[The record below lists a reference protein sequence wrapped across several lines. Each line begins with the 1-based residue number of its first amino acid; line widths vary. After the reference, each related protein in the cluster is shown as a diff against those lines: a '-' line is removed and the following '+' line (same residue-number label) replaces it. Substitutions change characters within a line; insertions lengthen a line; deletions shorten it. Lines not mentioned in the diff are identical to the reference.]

1 MNQAA
6 ALVALLLV
14 AGPLPARSEEG
25 FTAPPPN
32 LLFQLQKQN
41 RQKPWLRVSADS
53 ARLTVRARRIDEL
66 GLAELS
72 ARGSGPPPPDLIAWR
87 SISRID
93 EVRTRE
99 GRGRRLG
106 FLLAGLAGA
115 GLGNM
120 IGAAHQ
126 EGGKDALLGLVVF
139 GSLGA
144 WQGGRLGA
152 RFERESSWYVGTPAP
167 AETARTMPAPDG
179 DGAPL
184 SLAASSEFRTSPRV
198 LATCAR
204 IGPEDLIR
212 LRGDFGEFQG
222 YAGVAGPRGLERL
235 RPNHESSGQTGEIT
249 PVGLVPWSR
258 IHRVDMRGGSA
269 AKGAVAGGVLL
280 GSLGGMVGAAA
291 VSVAEGSESTSAAL
305 VEGALFGGACGAL
318 LGGLIGAAIPSW
330 HRLYGR

>member
-1 MNQAA
+1 MYRAA
-6 ALVALLLV
+6 LLVALLLV
-14 AGPLPARSEEG
+14 AAPLPARSEEG

-41 RQKPWLRVSADS
+41 RQRPWLRVSADS
-53 ARLTVRARRIDEL
+53 ARLTVRAGRIDEI
-66 GLAELS
+66 GLAEIS
-72 ARGSGPPPPDLIAWR
+72 SRGSAPPPPDRIAWR

-120 IGAAHQ
+120 IGAAHH
-126 EGGKDALLGLVVF
+126 EGGSDALLGLVVF

-152 RFERESSWYVGTPAP
+152 RFERESPWYIGTPAP
-167 AETARTMPAPDG
+167 AGTTLATPAPDG
-179 DGAPL
+179 GGTPP
-184 SLAASSEFRTSPRV
+184 SLAASSEFRASPQV

-212 LRGDFGEFQG
+212 LHGDFGEFQG
-222 YAGVAGPRGLERL
+222 FVGVVGPRGVEGL
-235 RPNHESSGQTGEIT
+235 RTNRESSGVTADSL
-249 PVGLVPWSR
+249 GLIPWSR
-258 IHRVDMRGGSA
+258 IHGIDMRGGSA
-269 AKGAVAGGVLL
+269 AKGAIAGGVLF
-280 GSLGGMVGAAA
+280 GALGGMVGAAA
-291 VSVAEGSESTSAAL
+291 VSVAQASETSSTAF

-318 LGGLIGAAIPSW
+318 LGGLIGAVIPSW
-330 HRLYGR
+330 HRVYAR

>member
-1 MNQAA
+1 MHRTAVFV
-6 ALVALLLV
+6 ALVLV
-14 AGPLPARSEEG
+14 AAPLPARSEEG

-41 RQKPWLRVSADS
+41 RQKPWLRVTADS
-53 ARLTVRARRIDEL
+53 ARRTVRAGRIDEL
-66 GLAELS
+66 GLADLS
-72 ARGSGPPPPDLIAWR
+72 LREPGPSPPDRIAWR

-120 IGAAHQ
+120 IGAANS
-126 EGGKDALLGLVVF
+126 EGGHDALLGLLVF

-144 WQGGRLGA
+144 WQGGRIGA
-152 RFERESSWYVGTPAP
+152 RFERESPWYVGTPAP
-167 AETARTMPAPDG
+167 AGTTLATPAADDG
-179 DGAPL
+179 GTPP
-184 SLAASSEFRTSPRV
+184 SLAAPSELRASPRV
-198 LATCAR
+198 LATCSR

-222 YAGVAGPRGLERL
+222 FVGVAGPQGVEGLRTS
-235 RPNHESSGQTGEIT
+235 RKSSGVTADSL
-249 PVGLVPWSR
+249 GLIPWSR
-258 IHRVDMRGGSA
+258 IHSVDMRGGSA

-280 GSLGGMVGAAA
+280 GTLGGMAGAAA
-291 VSVAEGSESTSAAL
+291 VSVAEGSETTSAAL

-330 HRLYGR
+330 HRVYGR